1 MNLSRRK
8 FAQALAMST
17 VAAPLVADAFAQ
29 ANSAPTTEAEMVDL
43 DMRMINVKRSDK
55 RGESIQEAVELAVH
69 QAEVIRAYPLKR
81 DTQPALILAVFNS

>member
-17 VAAPLVADAFAQ
+17 VAAPLVADVFAQ
-29 ANSAPTTEAEMVDL
+29 EKVDSTTEMVDM
-43 DMRMINVKRSDK
+43 DMKIVNVNRSDK

-69 QAEVIRAYPLKR
+69 QAKIIRAYPLKR

>member
-17 VAAPLVADAFAQ
+17 VTAPFVADAFAQ
-29 ANSAPTTEAEMVDL
+29 ANSEPATEMVDL

-55 RGESIQEAVELAVH
+55 HGESIQEAVDLAVR
-69 QAEVIRAYPLKR
+69 QAEIIRAYPLKR

>member
-8 FAQALAMST
+8 FAQALALST
-17 VAAPLVADAFAQ
+17 VAAPLVADVFAQ
-29 ANSAPTTEAEMVDL
+29 TNSDPTAELVDL
-43 DMRMINVKRSDK
+43 DMKIINVNQSDK

-69 QAEVIRAYPLKR
+69 QAKIIRAYPLKR